1 MKTKQDY
8 LNELC
13 NMLETTDETVNL
25 FELLERF
32 YNEAYN
38 QGWADCYWK
47 TLKRQGYG
55 MDKNNTREL

>member
-25 FELLERF
+25 FELLEQF

-38 QGWADCYWK
+38 QGWADCFWK
-47 TLKRQGYG
+47 TIK
-55 MDKNNTREL
+55 KN

>member
-13 NMLETTDETVNL
+13 DRLETKDEALSV
-25 FELLERF
+25 FELLERL

-38 QGWADCYWK
+38 QGWADCFWK
-47 TLKRQGYG
+47 SIKR
-55 MDKNNTREL
+55 